1 MTLWRTRPNKIA
13 LLQRIPIF
21 EGLSQGQLGQ
31 IARLADEV
39 DVPAGKRLAAA
50 GAIGREMFII
60 VNGEATVRTR
70 QKRAI
75 RLGPGDFMG
84 EMSLLDG
91 GLRSADVEAA
101 TPMRLLVVSFRDFW
115 SLLDAA
121 PSLSRK
127 IMQTLSRRLRDAE
140 GGGVSA

>member
-21 EGLSQGQLGQ
+21 DGLTPRQLGQ

-39 DVPAGKRLAAA
+39 EVPAGKRLAAA
-50 GAIGREMFII
+50 GAVGREMFII
-60 VNGEATVRTR
+60 VSGEATVRTR

-121 PSLSRK
+121 PLLSRK

-140 GGGVSA
+140 GGVSA

>member
-1 MTLWRTRPNKIA
+1 MTLWRARPDKIA
-13 LLQRIPIF
+13 LLQRVPLF
-21 EGLSQGQLGQ
+21 DGLSQKQLAQ
-31 IARLADEV
+31 ISRLADDVE
-39 DVPAGKRLAAA
+39 VPAGKRLATA
-50 GAIGREMFII
+50 GHVGREMFII
-60 VNGEATVRTR
+60 VKGEATVRTR

-75 RLGPGDFMG
+75 RLGPGDFVG

-91 GLRSADVEAA
+91 GLRSADVEAV

-140 GGGVSA
+140 GGVSA

>member
-1 MTLWRTRPNKIA
+1 MAFWRTRPNKIA
-13 LLQRIPIF
+13 LLQRVPLF
-21 EGLSQGQLGQ
+21 EGLSPRQLGQ
-31 IARLADEV
+31 VARLADEV
-39 DVPAGKRLAAA
+39 EVPAGRRLAST
-50 GAIGREMFII
+50 GAVGREMFII
-60 VNGEATVRTR
+60 VNGEASVRTR

-75 RLGPGDFMG
+75 RLGPGDFVG

-101 TPMRLLVVSFRDFW
+101 TPMRLLVVSSRDFW

-140 GGGVSA
+140 GGVSA